1 MSRSKS
7 ELNESFSKNECFKK
21 YISALVNVTFYTILI
36 ILIVLL
42 EKNVI
47 PGHRQ
52 GFFCNDNSIKF
63 PYEKEETVSV
73 KLFLGLNFGISTI
86 LYIFGEICLSRQS
99 HGDESQNEDGL
110 KENKLKF
117 QWLTRIF
124 KLIFSLSWCMAA
136 TMMITSVIKSTVGS
150 LRPHFMEVCNP
161 DVDCSKYSNDVYLLN
176 YTCQANKNYESQE
189 IIIEARRS
197 FPSGHSSVSA
207 AVMGFNIL
215 YIQLRYKDLN
225 FRELFY
231 RNLGFNMCTVYLRL
245 FLQIL
250 CIGVACF
257 IAMSRVMDYYHHMID
272 VTSGFLLG
280 SIIGF
285 WVSQQCMIWL
295 GISDV
300 ISYTW

>member
-1 MSRSKS
+1 M
-7 ELNESFSKNECFKK
+7 
-21 YISALVNVTFYTILI
+21 
-36 ILIVLL
+36 
-42 EKNVI
+42 
-47 PGHRQ
+47 
-52 GFFCNDNSIKF
+52 
-63 PYEKEETVSV
+63 SV
-73 KLFLGLNFGISTI
+73 KWFLGLNFGISII
-86 LYIFGEICLSRQS
+86 LYVIGEICFSWQS
-99 HGDESQNEDGL
+99 HSDDNQNEDGS
-110 KENKLKF
+110 KETKSKC
-117 QWLTRIF
+117 QWLIRVS
-124 KLIFSLSWCMAA
+124 KLIFSLAWCMAA
-136 TMMITSVIKSTVGS
+136 TMMITSVIKSTVGF

-215 YIQLRYKDLN
+215 YIQLRYKDVN

-285 WVSQQCMIWL
+285 WVSQQCMMWL